1 MRKRIVKCLKK
12 AWMFMLLAVL
22 TLGFIAFPMKAEA
35 SWINRD
41 QTGIYYEDSG
51 GGLGQGIGELD
62 EDENAEEVEVDEG
75 SGFFLEL
82 INTILCWLLSTV
94 GRTLFELLD
103 LVGASLDHLIYG
115 RLVTENTL
123 FTFDLGKDNIYGI
136 VGFAIYGILS
146 TCTIAMLIPIFTGKV
161 VISAWKKGDFAKSSL
176 KDAFSYFVLSL
187 LLVVL
192 MPFFLDVML
201 FLRDVILYVVGTDGA
216 TSLFGSE
223 SATSIISV
231 LGAAAT
237 NTTPEMILSLAA
249 APKTEIIL
257 VALSLPNKLVAPS
270 VPTT

>member
-1 MRKRIVKCLKK
+1 MRKRTVKCLKK

-136 VGFAIYGILS
+136 VGVAIYITPSS
-146 TCTIAMLIPIFTGKV
+146 TTIEG
-161 VISAWKKGDFAKSSL
+161 SSL
-176 KDAFSYFVLSL
+176 
-187 LLVVL
+187 LVSKFC
-192 MPFFLDVML
+192 FFL
-201 FLRDVILYVVGTDGA
+201 
-216 TSLFGSE
+216 
-223 SATSIISV
+223 
-231 LGAAAT
+231 
-237 NTTPEMILSLAA
+237 
-249 APKTEIIL
+249 
-257 VALSLPNKLVAPS
+257 
-270 VPTT
+270 